1 MKVKCIWGRVMREW
15 GYEVRVDFEDE
26 DGSIYNECLV
36 FPNEP
41 TEEELNDEIERR
53 KQTIE
58 NGKLYI
64 DTFGQF

>member
-1 MKVKCIWGRVMREW
+1 MKVKCIWGRGMREW

-26 DGSIYNECLV
+26 DGNIYNECLV

-64 DTFGQF
+64 NTIGQF